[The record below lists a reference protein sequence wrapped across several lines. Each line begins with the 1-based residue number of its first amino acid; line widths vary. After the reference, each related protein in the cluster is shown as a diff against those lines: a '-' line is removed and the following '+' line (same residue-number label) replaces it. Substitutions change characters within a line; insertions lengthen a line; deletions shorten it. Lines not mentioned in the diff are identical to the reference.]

1 MGGACKLQ
9 VVRAQILLGALGVI
23 AGCGGSSNN
32 RALSVEIRGFSARA
46 SALVL
51 KVEPSPTFLCPDENN
66 LSEVKNLP
74 AATEYRWER
83 TAAQPRAFTIPPTA
97 EESVGI
103 SAYSEGS
110 DGAFLQGACVIV
122 SFEEIANIEG
132 GRIVI
137 TLSQRR

>member
-1 MGGACKLQ
+1 M
-9 VVRAQILLGALGVI
+9 LGALLCAV
-23 AGCGGSSNN
+23 AGCGGSANN

-51 KVEPSPTFLCPDENN
+51 KVEPSPSYQCPDVNN
-66 LSEVKNLP
+66 LIDVRNLP

-83 TAAQPRAFTIPPTA
+83 SKGEPRAFTIPPTA

-110 DGAFLQGACVIV
+110 DGTFLQGACVIV

-137 TLSQRR
+137 TLSQRM